1 MSDSYS
7 KWVMTSAFVNNTQAA
22 INSGKQIEWVSVKTS
37 DDTHSIGDLSGF
49 NDITLSTASI
59 KQTSNVSTVTVKG
72 NTVTITGILNNASNT
87 SDYYI
92 RTLFLVARYNG
103 TEFLAAATIANT
115 ASSAFRM
122 PAAST
127 TEITEFTVRPQIS
140 VTNVNTISTTVNPV
154 AAATNERVNQLESN
168 LQDKIDNINEDKK
181 NLWAKLS
188 EYVTKNTAETINGI
202 KTFSQTIVGSITGNA
217 GTATKLQNSR
227 KINGVSF
234 DGTADIS
241 VKASNDD
248 KIVHNEGDQTI
259 KGSLDIPIDNSM
271 VRVGN
276 DADIALVKKQGQG
289 GTLVVGSGKTFRLQ
303 KSNNAKI
310 NTTDTLTD
318 LLTVDQNGIVFAN
331 GFKGQNVPIV
341 STEKNVDKITNTGF
355 YKVDSS
361 YTGVPN
367 GIPNGAFLEVKNFDG
382 NLIYQILYARQ
393 ISDSLKKAT
402 LWNRIIFNNTI
413 FNWQSL
419 SKDDDVVHNS
429 GTETITGVK
438 NFEVDQNSAGGF
450 YANVGSDS
458 TDNGH
463 KVFWSRSDIS
473 NTLYG
478 MSLGIGTGGNL
489 IIGGGESPQNLLT
502 AMSTGNVPKM
512 LTDHGFTN
520 NGEFGMFTA
529 DSDVVLISNYQNGG
543 NSGKVW
549 IFSANGGVYTP
560 NGSVIVEDPNGKLT
574 FKSPDTNKMTL
585 GANIDGNAATAS
597 SPKSNGIPVNTNLNN
612 IKTDGFYTFQSGS
625 ITNSPVLEYFS
636 LTVVTIGQNNGTQT
650 LIDSNTG
657 VTWTR
662 GWKVNGVFSEWTS
675 NVPKYASVL
684 VYGLGTLFDAST
696 YLTFV
701 KYGNVVTVYGTLDA
715 AKDITGLN
723 GYNGENLTPVGYRPL
738 REVKSQISHNSSNGG
753 NKVRGDV
760 SYGAS
765 GNISIDDVTIG
776 GSDVMNGT
784 ILKGT
789 TLTFSA
795 TWVTS

>member
-37 DDTHSIGDLSGF
+37 DDTHSISDLSGF

-59 KQTSNVSTVTVKG
+59 KQTSNISTVTVKG

-202 KTFSQTIVGSITGNA
+202 KTFSETIVGSITGNS
-217 GTATKLQNSR
+217 GSATKLQNSR
-227 KINGVSF
+227 KIGGVAF
-234 DGTADIS
+234 DGTKDIS
-241 VKASNDD
+241 LPGVD
-248 KIVHNEGDQTI
+248 KSGDQDTSGKAASAAKLSTARKI
-259 KGSLDIPIDNSM
+259 SLTGGAKGSVQFDGSTDTEIDVTSLDATYQKAKVVEFGTDLDSLVISGFYVSNGKTLVNSPLSSDNTFASILVINNDSNGKNASM
-271 VRVGN
+271 IYQDTNANRIWMRQRKSSTWQSWYELFKQGDKFQGDLFINAPDNKVARISLVNDQGDGGQGLIRYSAKDIVGN
-276 DADIALVKKQGQG
+276 NNQGITALSDNGTIIISGGEGGQEFAKSLASGVNLGSIGKYGLDASYERAYLLGD
-289 GTLVVGSGKTFRLQ
+289 SGVIIMP
-303 KSNNAKI
+303 NA
-310 NTTDTLTD
+310 
-318 LLTVDQNGIVFAN
+318 
-331 GFKGQNVPIV
+331 
-341 STEKNVDKITNTGF
+341 STQ
-355 YKVDSS
+355 
-361 YTGVPN
+361 
-367 GIPNGAFLEVKNFDG
+367 
-382 NLIYQILYARQ
+382 QIG
-393 ISDSLKKAT
+393 
-402 LWNRIIFNNTI
+402 
-413 FNWQSL
+413 
-419 SKDDDVVHNS
+419 NS
-429 GTETITGVK
+429 GTPDDTLFWEFK
-438 NFEVDQNSAGGF
+438 NNGSLRTPANNLLTENGGKWNF
-450 YANVGSDS
+450 K
-458 TDNGH
+458 TDNGV
-463 KVFWSRSDIS
+463 K
-473 NTLYG
+473 
-478 MSLGIGTGGNL
+478 M
-489 IIGGGESPQNLLT
+489 IIG
-502 AMSTGNVPKM
+502 
-512 LTDHGFTN
+512 
-520 NGEFGMFTA
+520 A
-529 DSDVVLISNYQNGG
+529 DLDGIA
-543 NSGKVW
+543 SG
-549 IFSANGGVYTP
+549 
-560 NGSVIVEDPNGKLT
+560 
-574 FKSPDTNKMTL
+574 
-585 GANIDGNAATAS
+585 AS

-657 VTWTR
+657 ISWTR

-675 NVPKYASVL
+675 NVPKSTSVL

-701 KYGNVVTVYGTLDA
+701 KYGNVVTVYGTLDT
-715 AKDITGLN
+715 AKDITGLAS
-723 GYNGENLTPVGYRPL
+723 YNGENLTPVGYRPL

-776 GSDVMNGT
+776 SSDVMNGT